1 MRGRGH
7 HLKLLTRDEVRRIAA
22 NIAQLPD
29 LLRPPFVLMWTL
41 STGGPSSSR
50 NFFLNMINAGAAFAL
65 RE

>member
-29 LLRPPFVLMWTL
+29 LLRPPLRPDVDTVNRRSVIIQKLL
-41 STGGPSSSR
+41 
-50 NFFLNMINAGAAFAL
+50 LNMINAGSRL
-65 RE
+65 CD